1 MQLFDQKRRFA
12 FGCMRLPMKGNEVD
26 IEQFKQMVDAFIQ
39 AGFTYFDTAHGYIE
53 GKSEL
58 AIKEALS
65 SRYPRDAYSLT
76 NKLTEP
82 YFSCEEDIEPFFMS
96 QLKAC
101 GVEYFDY
108 YLMHAQNRKNV
119 QHFDRCKAYE
129 KAVELKNRGLI
140 KHIGISFHDSAD
152 VLDDI
157 LTRHP
162 MVEVVQIQ
170 FNYLDYHSASIQS
183 KACYDVCVKHNKPI
197 LVMEPVK
204 GGSLVNLPE
213 EARAIFDKLGGG
225 SYASY
230 AIRFVLNHPQVAMV
244 LSGMS
249 DMQQMLDNIS
259 YTADFKPLTPAEE
272 KAIEEVRAVF
282 ESTKAI
288 GCTKCRYC
296 VEQNQCPM
304 NIRIPEAFAAYNARV
319 SFKEWSAGRFYRD
332 EVVKAGFGR
341 PEECIECG
349 GCEAA
354 CPQHLPIREL
364 LKDVAK
370 EFADK

>member
-12 FGCMRLPMKGNEVD
+12 FGCMRLPMKDNEVD

-119 QHFDRCKAYE
+119 LHFDRCKAYE

-162 MVEVVQIQ
+162 MVEVVQI
-170 FNYLDYHSASIQS
+170 
-183 KACYDVCVKHNKPI
+183 
-197 LVMEPVK
+197 
-204 GGSLVNLPE
+204 
-213 EARAIFDKLGGG
+213 
-225 SYASY
+225 
-230 AIRFVLNHPQVAMV
+230 
-244 LSGMS
+244 
-249 DMQQMLDNIS
+249 
-259 YTADFKPLTPAEE
+259 
-272 KAIEEVRAVF
+272 
-282 ESTKAI
+282 
-288 GCTKCRYC
+288 
-296 VEQNQCPM
+296 
-304 NIRIPEAFAAYNARV
+304 
-319 SFKEWSAGRFYRD
+319 
-332 EVVKAGFGR
+332 
-341 PEECIECG
+341 
-349 GCEAA
+349 
-354 CPQHLPIREL
+354 
-364 LKDVAK
+364 
-370 EFADK
+370 